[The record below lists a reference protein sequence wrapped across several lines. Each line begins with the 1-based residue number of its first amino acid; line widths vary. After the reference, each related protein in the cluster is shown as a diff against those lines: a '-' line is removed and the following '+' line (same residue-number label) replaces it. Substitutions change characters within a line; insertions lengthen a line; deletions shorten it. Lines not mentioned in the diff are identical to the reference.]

1 MADEQQRPKF
11 RYQDMP
17 ELGETFADSMGGWSF
32 DGSTLRL
39 EFLVSRL
46 DPIKAG
52 DPASGRSV
60 PVCRL
65 VLTTAGAVD
74 LIKACSQVTAA
85 LTQAG
90 VLRQSS
96 TAEMP
101 GGKPS

>member
-17 ELGETFADSMGGWSF
+17 ELGETFADSIGGWSF

-52 DPASGRSV
+52 DPATGRSV

-74 LIKACSQVTAA
+74 LIKACSQVTTA

-90 VLRQSS
+90 VLRPSG
-96 TAEMP
+96 TPEMP
-101 GGKPS
+101 VGRPS